1 MAKTRLSRTE
11 LNMNDIQQPEDE
23 EMTIDL
29 LELFRSLLK
38 NIKLIVVLTVVFGVC
53 GFMFTNFLLRQPIL
67 LPLRFI

>member
-38 NIKLIVVLTVVFGVC
+38 NIKLIVVLTVVLC
-53 GFMFTNFLLRQPIL
+53 SPNFLLHQPIL

>member
-38 NIKLIVVLTVVFGVC
+38 NIKLIVVLTVVLGLSRKVC
-53 GFMFTNFLLRQPIL
+53 I
-67 LPLRFI
+67 

>member
-38 NIKLIVVLTVVFGVC
+38 NIKRV
-53 GFMFTNFLLRQPIL
+53 
-67 LPLRFI
+67 

>member
-38 NIKLIVVLTVVFGVC
+38 NIKLIVVLTVVLVFVVLC
-53 GFMFTNFLLRQPIL
+53 SPNFLLHQPIL